1 MWRERINVK
10 STTGSGERV
19 GIGLGGQPGMQE
31 AGRGTDSTIDREG
44 PELTYMEQEIQTA
57 VAQIKQGF
65 VSLSQ
70 SKEHGGCGRP
80 ALVRGLYQVTGGPGN
95 LPLQSH
101 IGNCWCH
108 VSQRSTTVPS
118 RPTLNPAF
126 LPFWFKAAFQIHSM
140 EP

>member
-10 STTGSGERV
+10 SATGSGERV
-19 GIGLGGQPGMQE
+19 DIGLGGQPGMQE
-31 AGRGTDSTIDREG
+31 AGRGTNSTIGREG
-44 PELTYMEQEIQTA
+44 PELTCTEQEIQTA

-70 SKEHGGCGRP
+70 SKERGRCGRP

-95 LPLQSH
+95 LPLQNH

-108 VSQRSTTVPS
+108 VSQRSTTVPTRS
-118 RPTLNPAF
+118 TLNPAF
-126 LPFWFKAAFQIHSM
+126 LPLWFKAAFQIHSM